1 MATFALLMTG
11 CQTPGSWMTVEP
23 VRPIAPSPAIC
34 APSLTEPERPA
45 MAAVN
50 QIAAAYILALQG
62 HARAAWAIIEK
73 ERQRRCET
81 EAVVE
86 RT

>member
-1 MATFALLMTG
+1 
-11 CQTPGSWMTVEP
+11 
-23 VRPIAPSPAIC
+23 
-34 APSLTEPERPA
+34 

-62 HARAAWAIIEK
+62 HARTAWAIIEK

-81 EAVVE
+81 EVVVE

>member
-1 MATFALLMTG
+1 
-11 CQTPGSWMTVEP
+11 
-23 VRPIAPSPAIC
+23 
-34 APSLTEPERPA
+34 

-73 ERQRRCET
+73 ERQRRCKT